1 MENQMNETQVLM
13 HTSMG
18 DIQLK
23 LYNETP
29 KHRDNFIQL
38 VKDGTYNG
46 LLFHRVIKDFMIQ
59 GGDVTS
65 KDAPMNK
72 SLGAGDL
79 GYTVPAEFNYPKY
92 FHKKGALCAAR
103 TGDEVN
109 PERASSASQFYIV
122 TGKKYSEAELNQM
135 EKQLENRLK
144 QSIFARLQTENEPKI
159 MEYYRSGNK
168 EELAILRDTLIG
180 KTELEAEKRKD
191 ETKLPKE
198 LREIYKT
205 EGGVPFLDNQYIVYG
220 EVVKGIEVV
229 EAIQNVKTN
238 KQDRPTENV
247 VITSVEL
254 IG

>member
-38 VKDGTYNG
+38 VKNGTYNG

-144 QSIFARLQTENEPKI
+144 QSIFARLQAENKPKI

-191 ETKLPKE
+191 EAKLPKE
-198 LREIYKT
+198 LREVYKT
-205 EGGVPFLDNQYIVYG
+205 EGGVPFLDNQYTVYG

-229 EAIQNVKTN
+229 DAIQKVKTN

>member
-1 MENQMNETQVLM
+1 METKETIVVMDTTL
-13 HTSMG
+13 G
-18 DIQLK
+18 EIKLK

-29 KHRDNFIQL
+29 KHRANFIKLAKEGQ
-38 VKDGTYNG
+38 YEG

-72 SLGAGDL
+72 QLGAGDL
-79 GYTVPAEFNYPKY
+79 GYTVPAEFKYPTY

-122 TGKKYSEAELNQM
+122 TGKKYSESELNQM
-135 EKQLENRLK
+135 EKQLDSRLK
-144 QSIFARLQTENEPKI
+144 QEIFNRLQTENRTKI
-159 MEYYRSGNK
+159 MELYRSGNK

-180 KTELEAEKRKD
+180 KTELEAEKRKGEAKIPAEIR
-191 ETKLPKE
+191 ET
-198 LREIYKT
+198 YKT
-205 EGGVPFLDNQYIVYG
+205 IGGVPFLDNQYTVYG
-220 EVVKGIEVV
+220 EVIEGIEVV
-229 EAIQNVKTN
+229 DAIQQVKTN

-247 VITSVEL
+247 IIKSVKIME
-254 IG
+254 

>member
-1 MENQMNETQVLM
+1 MENQMNETQVVM

-122 TGKKYSEAELNQM
+122 TGKKYSDAELNQK

-144 QSIFARLQTENEPKI
+144 QSIFARLQAENKPKI

-191 ETKLPKE
+191 EAKLPKE
-198 LREIYKT
+198 IREIYKT
-205 EGGVPFLDNQYIVYG
+205 EGGVPFLDNQYTVYG

-229 EAIQNVKTN
+229 DAIQQVKTN
-238 KQDRPTENV
+238 RQDRPTENV

-254 IG
+254 LG